1 MIITYLFGQLKKSIR
16 GMVFSRI
23 NKNND
28 KEEYE
33 SHGLFRPDG
42 GWRRNQERRYFK
54 GHDI

>member
-33 SHGLFRPDG
+33 SHGLFRPGG